1 LSASYVRK
9 LFRPKIILNKNLS
22 HFASKCSFPTTES
35 TKKFHFN
42 ALGGHLSVAKCS
54 AAETICVKERLQ
66 DLKINWEIN

>member
-1 LSASYVRK
+1 LSANHIK
-9 LFRPKIILNKNLS
+9 KNFS
-22 HFASKCSFPTTES
+22 HFASFPATES

-66 DLKINWEIN
+66 DLKINWAIN